1 MISISNSRKIFVCK
15 EFEPLELPLEMLL
28 NKGKIQV
35 YSAADKYFDLDYRG
49 GKLVVAPKSFVGL
62 IPVNDQVA
70 IHVIPRF
77 SVKNLFYIISR
88 TNAVLRFIEGFHR
101 DYLLVE
107 NSHDDPI
114 KSLAQK
120 FSKSASEV
128 MRAGILRRYQ
138 PVKEVAPF
146 SGSLSISDTVATY
159 RSQGIKDRHVWE
171 ADELTDNILE
181 NAIIRFAAL
190 RVINLFPVNSRDKS
204 DRANFEILRH
214 LLTELAFVNLYDH
227 QLVLD
232 EFMLIKLV
240 RSLPRHN
247 VSYSSLLWLSYLILM
262 KKGLTIESGGP
273 ASFDTFVVSMAD
285 VFEAYTREV
294 IREHFQSLNHY
305 SVRDGNVHQVDLFLD
320 SSKYKVKPD
329 IYVLKDRVPVAILD
343 AKYKPN
349 IKSADRYEVIA
360 FCEALS
366 VKTAVILS
374 PAISAERVMFLGK
387 TPSGIKFWQITIDLG
402 AEDFVEEQRVFIEN
416 IEKLLVA

>member
-1 MISISNSRKIFVCK
+1 
-15 EFEPLELPLEMLL
+15 
-28 NKGKIQV
+28 
-35 YSAADKYFDLDYRG
+35 
-49 GKLVVAPKSFVGL
+49 LVVAPKSFVGL

-101 DYLLVE
+101 DYLIVE

-138 PVKEVAPF
+138 PVKDVAPF

-190 RVINLFPVNSRDKS
+190 RVIKLFPVNSRDKS

-214 LLTELAFVNLYDH
+214 LLTELAFVNLFDH

-232 EFMLIKLV
+232 EFMLVKLV

-294 IREHFQSLNHY
+294 IREHFQNLNHY

-329 IYVLKDRVPVAILD
+329 IYVLKDRVPIAILD

-374 PAISAERVMFLGK
+374 PAISAERVIFLGK

-402 AEDFVEEQRVFIEN
+402 AEDFVSEQRVFIEN
-416 IEKLLVA
+416 IEKLLVAW